1 MATGRRVPPPAPP
14 TERDDIDPEE
24 RAAQTRFLRERWDAL
39 AALAWESYQAEG
51 RGAVVLN
58 VVSTAGQGKTE
69 VIYVSERAVRERG
82 LQWPDPDTARMV
94 VDYRSEREAV
104 IAVPRE
110 NGGNSTY
117 QMQGPIAP
125 PEAYRRRERG
135 RRTPPT
141 V

>member
-1 MATGRRVPPPAPP
+1 MAKGRRVPPLAPP
-14 TERDDIDPEE
+14 ARDDIDPEE
-24 RAAQTRFLRERWDAL
+24 RAAQTRFLQERWDAL

-51 RGAVVLN
+51 CGAVVLN

-69 VIYVSERAVRERG
+69 VFYVSERAVHEQWM
-82 LQWPDPDTARMV
+82 QWPDPDTARMV
-94 VDYRSEREAV
+94 ADYRPEREAV

-117 QMQGPIAP
+117 RIAGPIAL
-125 PEAYRRRERG
+125 PEAYRRRECE

-141 V
+141 M